1 MDQKWKIGVVPRE
14 LKGEEMGGSSVDE
27 SQALANTKLTIMLTF
42 IMILFQFLIFFH
54 SLEFTA

>member
-27 SQALANTKLTIMLTF
+27 SQALTNTKLTIMLTF
-42 IMILFQFLIFFH
+42 IMILFQFLIF
-54 SLEFTA
+54 STP